1 MNNELRK
8 LATNFIVIPLVIA
21 VFRNDQNYF
30 SHLQE
35 PNIYLDL
42 TDEAIR
48 LLKKDLIATKQQMYS
63 KYRLDIK
70 RIGKTEYNWKYQ
82 DKSGVW
88 SYTPEQLK
96 EMTGKVFKKYLVK
109 ARNFELK
116 RRGFY

>member
-8 LATNFIVIPLVIA
+8 LAVDFITIPLAIA
-21 VFRNDQNYF
+21 VFKHDQKHF
-30 SHLQE
+30 DGLQE
-35 PNIYLDL
+35 TNIYLDL

-48 LLKKDLIATKQQMYS
+48 LLEKDLVAAKQQMYS
-63 KYRLDIK
+63 KYHIDIK
-70 RIGKTEYNWKYQ
+70 RIGKTEYRWKYQ

-96 EMTGKVFKKYLVK
+96 EMTEKVYMKYLSK
-109 ARNFELK
+109 ARNFEIK